1 MVVEDQRPF
10 LLGFQLLLLL
20 LTLLLALQVDLVM
33 VRKEREMVRHDR
45 DLPLLCS
52 SKLCLQIHII
62 KWLPSEHLL
71 HASKALWRHLLLILQ
86 VGKLRL
92 KELEQLV

>member
-10 LLGFQLLLLL
+10 LLGFQLLLLLL

-45 DLPLLCS
+45 DLPNPTPVPLNCVSRYTS
-52 SKLCLQIHII
+52 SNGYRLSIYYMQ
-62 KWLPSEHLL
+62 
-71 HASKALWRHLLLILQ
+71 ARHYGDIYSLFC
-86 VGKLRL
+86 RW
-92 KELEQLV
+92 EN